1 VITSRRVIFRGAR
14 RTVSVPH
21 ARIEQVTLY
30 ADGLRIEEIAQS
42 ARRYFL
48 VDDPE
53 LACAILL
60 QAARQRR
67 AEIRPAKQS
76 RSTA

>member
-1 VITSRRVIFRGAR
+1 
-14 RTVSVPH
+14 VPH
-21 ARIEQVTLY
+21 ARTDTVTLY
-30 ADGLRIEEIAQS
+30 ADGVRIEEIGQS

-60 QAARQRR
+60 QAARRRR
-67 AEIRPAKQS
+67 AEIRPARRTERHDASQRACPLTQS
-76 RSTA
+76 RAIP